1 MGEVNF
7 IMHKGV
13 KILYENFE
21 NGKPE
26 EIIPLIDKATAMI
39 RKQPEKSVLG
49 LVNVKGASFDPSVIA
64 ALKDF
69 VKGNEPYMKGAVVY
83 GVEGLKEVIFRSVLM
98 FTGRKNL
105 ILCKTLDEGKDFL
118 ANQIVTLF
126 VFVHLDWLP
135 IDGTH
140 GINRNNSSDADV
152 Y

>member
-118 ANQIVTLF
+118 ANQM
-126 VFVHLDWLP
+126 
-135 IDGTH
+135 
-140 GINRNNSSDADV
+140 
-152 Y
+152 